1 MTLDNNQSLVKTMSI
16 FLIPLL
22 LSNILQSIGQL
33 VSIVLV
39 GRWIGEDA
47 VAAIS
52 AFFPLFFLLV
62 SFSIGI
68 GSGSSI
74 LIGQAYGAKNE
85 QRLKEIIGTTLSFT
99 FLIGLSLAVIGGFF
113 CHRYFTFDGDT
124 CKYCGGKCGIC
135 QNPIHLHAHLISLFC
150 LYNFFTRNRRFE
162 NSILFLND

>member
-99 FLIGLSLAVIGGFF
+99 FLIGLSLAIIGGFF
-113 CHRYFTFDGDT
+113 ATD
-124 CKYCGGKCGIC
+124 IL
-135 QNPIHLHAHLISLFC
+135 HLMGTPANIVEESAAYARILFISMP
-150 LYNFFTRNRRFE
+150 
-162 NSILFLND
+162 ILFLY